1 MESFII
7 VFAVGLTLLLA
18 LVIGRL
24 LNWRIP
30 PMSRRIVEIV
40 FLVGLL
46 PLIVLLIGRLW
57 ALHWYNTLLRS
68 VAGLVRLA
76 RLMVGSQREQFL
88 C

>member
-57 ALHWYNTLLRS
+57 RCIGTTRCCEVLRPWC
-68 VAGLVRLA
+68 VWRG
-76 RLMVGSQREQFL
+76 
-88 C
+88 

>member
-46 PLIVLLIGRLW
+46 PLIVLLRLW

-76 RLMVGSQREQFL
+76 RLMVGSQREQSL